1 MNEIN
6 FYFKDFYYFNII
18 RFFIEFFYRD
28 NKKLFDKNYI
38 TNDMIYQNQISV
50 VLYISAIN
58 L

>member
-18 RFFIEFFYRD
+18 RFFYGFFYRD
-28 NKKLFDKNYI
+28 NKKLIDKNYI
-38 TNDMIYQNQISV
+38 TNNMIYHNQISV
-50 VLYISAIN
+50 VLYIAAIN

>member
-1 MNEIN
+1 M
-6 FYFKDFYYFNII
+6 
-18 RFFIEFFYRD
+18 EFFYRD
-28 NKKLFDKNYI
+28 NTKLIDKNYI